1 MADSSRASRSG
12 ASDAGRVRQRRVRPA
27 ARSAGEEASW
37 PLAEVVTRLR
47 RALRTGVRAEF
58 AWERLPMAQIELMQ
72 RLAEQPGLR
81 VKDLAERHRLATN
94 TVSQLVQQLVV
105 AGLVDRQ
112 PDARDRRAVVLA
124 LTEDGRQLLQLW
136 LTANQRRLQSALSEL
151 SPADRSAILTALPAL
166 NRLVERLEAAESV
179 QHPADEVP
187 DGRR

>member
-1 MADSSRASRSG
+1 M
-12 ASDAGRVRQRRVRPA
+12 
-27 ARSAGEEASW
+27 SW

-81 VKDLAERHRLATN
+81 VKDLADRHRLATN

-124 LTEDGRQLLQLW
+124 LTADGRQLLQLW
-136 LTANQRRLQSALSEL
+136 LTANQRRLQSALGEL
-151 SPADRSAILTALPAL
+151 SAADRSAILTALPAL
-166 NRLVERLEAAESV
+166 NRLVERLEVAEGTGP
-179 QHPADEVP
+179 QRHDIP
-187 DGRR
+187 DRRPNDLPDRRP